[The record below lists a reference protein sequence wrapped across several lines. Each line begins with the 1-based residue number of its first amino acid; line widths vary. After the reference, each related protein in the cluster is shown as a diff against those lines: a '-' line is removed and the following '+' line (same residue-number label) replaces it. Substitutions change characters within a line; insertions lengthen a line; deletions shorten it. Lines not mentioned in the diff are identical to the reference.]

1 MAEAGGTAAEGL
13 NPQVCSFPRPEGH
26 PCRRPLG
33 PSLLRCYLRA
43 AALRQVSALRFSP
56 SHPSALKFQVAQSFE
71 PWSTSVQSKSAA
83 VVSSSKKRRGAAH
96 FATKQLVKS
105 QDLTSSGHGP
115 RARRLC
121 DHRSCPEGVT
131 MAGALWAAED
141 HNKAVCGGGAP
152 SPRLRRASRAFSTQI
167 HEGAGLW
174 RIRLEA
180 VLRAKRGQR
189 AYV

>member
-1 MAEAGGTAAEGL
+1 MVCVICSSVAQRAPAIVPPAGHT
-13 NPQVCSFPRPEGH
+13 V
-26 PCRRPLG
+26 PL
-33 PSLLRCYLRA
+33 RHLRA

-56 SHPSALKFQVAQSFE
+56 SHPSALKFQVSQSFE
-71 PWSTSVQSKSAA
+71 PCSTSVQSKSAA
-83 VVSSSKKRRGAAH
+83 VVSSSKKRRGAGH
-96 FATKQLVKS
+96 FATKQLVNS